1 MSDVKI
7 VVVIYKN
14 IPKNIA
20 DYYSYYGHYQDRATF
35 KNKFLRKFVGLYLVN
50 VMGGFLVPK
59 NFVPV
64 LNSFGE
70 KVSEKYFNKNSS
82 ILDVGFEKGEF
93 LSYLSAGGYKGLDDI
108 DLFIDDEYS

>member
-1 MSDVKI
+1 MLKLWLLFI
-7 VVVIYKN
+7 KN

-35 KNKFLRKFVGLYLVN
+35 KDKFLRKFVGLYLVN

-64 LNSFGE
+64 
-70 KVSEKYFNKNSS
+70 
-82 ILDVGFEKGEF
+82 FE
-93 LSYLSAGGYKGLDDI
+93 
-108 DLFIDDEYS
+108 

>member
-1 MSDVKI
+1 MEK
-7 VVVIYKN
+7 
-14 IPKNIA
+14 
-20 DYYSYYGHYQDRATF
+20 
-35 KNKFLRKFVGLYLVN
+35 
-50 VMGGFLVPK
+50 
-59 NFVPV
+59 
-64 LNSFGE
+64 